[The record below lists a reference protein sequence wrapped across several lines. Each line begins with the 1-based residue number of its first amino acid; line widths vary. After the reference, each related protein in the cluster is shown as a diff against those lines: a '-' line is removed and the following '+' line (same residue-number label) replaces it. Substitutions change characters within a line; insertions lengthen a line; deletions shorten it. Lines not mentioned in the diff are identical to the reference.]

1 MPILSPGVARS
12 RTFPAHAYSRP
23 GGPPRPACFDAAG
36 SGSGSGWRTSS
47 RRGRARVAGLF
58 LERGVERAART
69 LRGMTG
75 LKVIEQKAKIINGAI
90 TEYRVYLAIT
100 FVLDD

>member
-1 MPILSPGVARS
+1 MAVARVTEIVAS
-12 RTFPAHAYSRP
+12 SDKSFQ
-23 GGPPRPACFDAAG
+23 DA
-36 SGSGSGWRTSS
+36 
-47 RRGRARVAGLF
+47 V
-58 LERGVERAART
+58 ERGVERAART